1 MKLDVSV
8 SAALGVAF
16 VVLAT
21 ANTYLMFKL
30 WSYPFDKATKTSA
43 APRSLMLVHRAT
55 GYVYAGIYVLL
66 MTQMVPRLFSY
77 QVEFPARTVAHIM
90 LGITIGVILF
100 LKISI
105 MRWYRHFEEWMPY
118 LGVSL
123 LLFTWLLA
131 GLSLPFSYKEQMLA
145 AHAARGGD
153 VYGDANA
160 KRIRELLPAASFP
173 KEAALDQL
181 ASPRTL
187 RQGREVLLRECVV
200 CHDLKTILM
209 RPRTPADWWRTVQR
223 MSDKPVL
230 DEEISPR
237 QQWAVTA
244 YLIAISPELQQQA
257 KRQRE
262 RQNEL
267 QKARANAATAEI
279 KPPADFDPHKAKK
292 VFEQACSQCHDTSD
306 VDEEPP
312 KSDHDIKQLMARM
325 VDNGLELSPPET
337 VIVEVYMQK
346 KYVLK
351 Q

>member
-16 VVLAT
+16 VLLAT

-30 WSYPFDKATKTSA
+30 WSYPFDKATRTSA

-55 GYVYAGIYVLL
+55 GYVYAGIYVVL

-90 LGITIGVILF
+90 LGITIGVVLI

-145 AHAARGGD
+145 SRAARGGD
-153 VYGDANA
+153 LYGEANA
-160 KRIRELLPAASFP
+160 RRIRELLPSANFP
-173 KEAALDQL
+173 KEATLDVL
-181 ASPRTL
+181 ASPKSL

-230 DEEISPR
+230 DEEITPK

-267 QKARANAATAEI
+267 KKARDVATGEI
-279 KPPADFDPHKAKK
+279 KAPPDFDPHKAKK
-292 VFEQACSQCHDTSD
+292 VFDQACSQCHDTSD
-306 VDEEPP
+306 VDDEPP
-312 KSDHDIKQLMARM
+312 RSDKDIKELMARM

-337 VIVEVYMQK
+337 VIVEVYMLK